1 MLVQTSSI
9 IASALVSSAIG
20 YAIGLPVSKYFDSNI
35 RMRLLLSPVIGL
47 GIFGAAGVSIFHFL
61 PLTAFN
67 LILVVLTFSAV
78 ALWLS
83 KGTIDPLLRSPASPG
98 FSWLAVAFL
107 LCLFPTFEIIPQYYG
122 GSAGVG
128 HPIWDHA
135 KIAIVNEIAQNGLPP
150 ANPFHSETGSSNTL
164 IYYYVWHF
172 MAACSS
178 VITGAS
184 GWEADIALT
193 GMTALFSTFVVAWLA
208 VARSRCA
215 HAAWW
220 VLPLLLVGSLKP
232 VVRFV
237 SGKWLDNWMVHEHG
251 LQTWIIQAP
260 WVPQHVF
267 SGTLALIAIMA
278 YMRILYCNA
287 GRDLVL
293 AVFMGAMLAS
303 AYGSSMWAGGF
314 SLLLT
319 LPIVGALSVSHVAR
333 AKRLLQVFISLSVT
347 AVMTVLCAGVLIY
360 EQSSILHNRKV
371 VDFWVF
377 PIFLGHHWF
386 LDVPGF
392 WLVLILLE
400 FGIIYLSFII
410 WSLARP
416 LEDIKRYAHI
426 DRAFF
431 VSVLA
436 PLLCTQLLHSVIMY
450 NDLGWRV
457 LIPSILVMTALTAAL
472 FSTQIGKSTLIG
484 RLTTMTAI
492 ILLTP
497 SILSG
502 AKSVY
507 SNTFRFRV
515 EGPETEE
522 GTAFKASPDMWKA
535 VREVTP
541 PNEAVANN
549 PLDLASVTH
558 IPGNISWAILSQRRH
573 CGTTVG
579 FLRAYA
585 AQLTPEQASDVYNF
599 FVDAFEATATE
610 DQLRVM
616 KDKYLCKT
624 LVVTSRDGLWGK
636 PVLDNN
642 SVYKLISEK
651 KGKWRIYR

>member
-9 IASALVSSAIG
+9 ISSALVSSAIG
-20 YAIGLPVSKYFDSNI
+20 YAIGWPVSKYFDSNI

-61 PLTAFN
+61 PITAIN
-67 LILVVLTFSAV
+67 LILVVLSLSAI

-98 FSWLAVAFL
+98 FCWSTVAFL
-107 LCLFPTFEIIPQYYG
+107 LCLLPTFEIIPQYYG
-122 GSAGVG
+122 GSVGVG

-135 KIAIVNEIAQNGLPP
+135 KIAIVNEIAQNGVPP
-150 ANPFHSETGSSNTL
+150 ANPFHSEAGSPNTL
-164 IYYYVWHF
+164 IYYYAWHF
-172 MAACSS
+172 IAACSS
-178 VITGAS
+178 VITGAT

-193 GMTALFSTFVVAWLA
+193 GITALFSTFVVTWLA
-208 VARSRCA
+208 VARSRSA
-215 HAAWW
+215 NAAWW
-220 VLPLLLVGSLKP
+220 VLPLLFVGSLKP
-232 VVRFV
+232 IVRFV
-237 SGKWLDNWMVHEHG
+237 CGKWLDKWMAPQHG

-278 YMRILYCNA
+278 YLRILFSDA
-287 GRDLVL
+287 GRNMAL
-293 AVFMGAMLAS
+293 AMFMGAILAS
-303 AYGSSMWAGGF
+303 AYGSSMWAGGL
-314 SLLLT
+314 SLLLI
-319 LPIVGALSVSHVAR
+319 LPIVGVLSVSHVLR
-333 AKRLLQVFISLSVT
+333 AKRLPEVFISLSVT
-347 AVMTVLCAGVLIY
+347 VAMTLLCAAVLIS
-360 EQSSILHNRKV
+360 EQSSILHTRKV

-377 PIFLGHHWF
+377 PIFVGDHWF

-392 WLVLILLE
+392 WLVQIFLE

-410 WSLARP
+410 WSFARP
-416 LEDIKRYAHI
+416 SDDINRYAHI
-426 DRAFF
+426 DCAIF

-436 PLLCTQLLHSVIMY
+436 PLFCTQLLHSTIMY

-457 LIPSILVMTALTAAL
+457 LIPSMLVMTALAAGL
-472 FSTQIGKSTLIG
+472 FSTHIGKGTLVG
-484 RLTTMTAI
+484 RITTITAI
-492 ILLTP
+492 MLLTP
-497 SILSG
+497 SILTG

-507 SNTFRFRV
+507 SNTSKFRV
-515 EGPETEE
+515 EGPESEE
-522 GTAFKASPDMWKA
+522 GTAFKASPEMWKA
-535 VREVTP
+535 VRDVTP
-541 PNEAVANN
+541 PDEAVANN
-549 PLDLASVTH
+549 PLDLASMTYA
-558 IPGNISWAILSQRRH
+558 PGNISWAILSQRRH
-573 CGTTVG
+573 CGTTLD

-585 AQLTPEQASDVYNF
+585 AQLTPKEASDVYNF
-599 FVDAFEATATE
+599 FVRAFAGLATE

-616 KDKYLCKT
+616 KEKYLCRT

>member
-9 IASALVSSAIG
+9 ISSALVSSAIG
-20 YAIGLPVSKYFDSNI
+20 YAIGWPVSKYFDSNI

-61 PLTAFN
+61 PITAIN
-67 LILVVLTFSAV
+67 LILVVLSLSAI

-98 FSWLAVAFL
+98 FCWSTVAFL
-107 LCLFPTFEIIPQYYG
+107 LCLLPTFEIIPQYYG
-122 GSAGVG
+122 GSVGVG

-150 ANPFHSETGSSNTL
+150 ANPFHSEAGSPNTL

-172 MAACSS
+172 IAACSS
-178 VITGAS
+178 VITGAT

-193 GMTALFSTFVVAWLA
+193 GMTALFSTAVVTWLA
-208 VARSRCA
+208 VARSRSA
-215 HAAWW
+215 NAAWW
-220 VLPLLLVGSLKP
+220 VLPLLFVGSLKP

-237 SGKWLDNWMVHEHG
+237 CGKWLDKWMAPQHG

-278 YMRILYCNA
+278 YLRILFSNA
-287 GRDLVL
+287 GRNMAL
-293 AVFMGAMLAS
+293 AMFMGAILAS
-303 AYGSSMWAGGF
+303 AYGSSMWAGGL
-314 SLLLT
+314 SLLLI
-319 LPIVGALSVSHVAR
+319 LPIVGVLSVSHVLR
-333 AKRLLQVFISLSVT
+333 AKRLPEVFISLSI
-347 AVMTVLCAGVLIY
+347 TVAITLLCAAVLIS
-360 EQSSILHNRKV
+360 EQSSVLHTRKV

-377 PIFLGHHWF
+377 PIFVGDHWF

-392 WLVLILLE
+392 WLVLIFLE

-410 WSLARP
+410 WSFARP
-416 LEDIKRYAHI
+416 SDDINRYAHI
-426 DRAFF
+426 DCAIF

-436 PLLCTQLLHSVIMY
+436 PLFCTQLLHSTIMY

-457 LIPSILVMTALTAAL
+457 LIPSMLVMTALAAGL
-472 FSTQIGKSTLIG
+472 FSTHIGKGTLVG
-484 RLTTMTAI
+484 RITTITAI
-492 ILLTP
+492 MLLTP
-497 SILSG
+497 SILTG

-507 SNTFRFRV
+507 SNTSKFRV
-515 EGPETEE
+515 EGPESEE
-522 GTAFKASPDMWKA
+522 GTAFKASPEMWKA
-535 VREVTP
+535 VRDVTP
-541 PNEAVANN
+541 PDEAVANN
-549 PLDLASVTH
+549 PLDLASVTYA
-558 IPGNISWAILSQRRH
+558 PGNISWAILSQRRH
-573 CGTTVG
+573 CGTTLD

-585 AQLTPEQASDVYNF
+585 AQLTPKEASDVYNF
-599 FVDAFEATATE
+599 FVRAFAGLATE
-610 DQLRVM
+610 DQLRAM
-616 KDKYLCKT
+616 KEKYLCRT